1 MPKGIKNSYEECK
14 KLYRDILFGFSEKR
28 LKPSKRKIY
37 IKHLNELDSGETG
50 KKYDDYFF
58 IAQEKGLKSE
68 SQALKFAIEEDLWT
82 QEKEEEIEKT
92 KERLKTLNLTKNK
105 LIIKRQV
112 DPLLKDIKI
121 LDDQV
126 YLLDHERSENIGY
139 TAEVFA
145 SKKVNEFT
153 IQQSFFKNKKL
164 TEAFYSEEEFDLLE
178 QGEVSECLGLLAEM
192 YSDFSNDQM
201 KLIAICPFFMNTFYL
216 CGESSADFFGKPI
229 VDLTNFQTS
238 LLSSG
243 RYYKNLISNSK
254 SAPEDY
260 YETPR
265 KLSEW
270 YHLQDKTQNMK
281 DSLQDKGDGGGKS
294 ILGASKEELKAL
306 ESEEEG
312 VIDLGKMSDEKG
324 GLSFEEILKLHGV

>member
-1 MPKGIKNSYEECK
+1 M
-14 KLYRDILFGFSEKR
+14 
-28 LKPSKRKIY
+28 
-37 IKHLNELDSGETG
+37 
-50 KKYDDYFF
+50 
-58 IAQEKGLKSE
+58 
-68 SQALKFAIEEDLWT
+68 
-82 QEKEEEIEKT
+82 
-92 KERLKTLNLTKNK
+92 
-105 LIIKRQV
+105 
-112 DPLLKDIKI
+112 
-121 LDDQV
+121 
-126 YLLDHERSENIGY
+126 
-139 TAEVFA
+139 
-145 SKKVNEFT
+145 
-153 IQQSFFKNKKL
+153 
-164 TEAFYSEEEFDLLE
+164 E
-178 QGEVSECLGLLAEM
+178 QGEVSECLELLAEM
-192 YSDFSNDQM
+192 YGDFSNDQM

-216 CGESSADFFGKPI
+216 CGESSSDFFGRPI
-229 VDLTNFQTS
+229 VELTNFQTS

-294 ILGASKEELKAL
+294 ILGANKEELKAL

-312 VIDLGKMSDEKG
+312 VIDLGKLSNEKG